1 MKATLIQEINGLIV
15 YLVAC
20 LTSQRRIISNDTKPQ
35 KFDSTAS
42 ADYTLKNFEKTRRG
56 VQKKISMFSQSY
68 LVAVLVWELLC
79 ISLWVEQISDH
90 VFHQE
95 KEDRGVRSVGLYK
108 KS

>member
-1 MKATLIQEINGLIV
+1 MLGSSELGWKHEIHIV
-15 YLVAC
+15 KQC
-20 LTSQRRIISNDTKPQ
+20 LKIEVLTEGQIFNKHKTGH
-35 KFDSTAS
+35 
-42 ADYTLKNFEKTRRG
+42 TLKIFEKTRRG